1 MFRSTQPFAE
11 NPITSFIP
19 AEKLI
24 NEHKQ
29 GSMAL
34 WMCWSW
40 TFHLVKKICRHF
52 NAALKIDSY
61 NKQCEYFFLYNF
73 ARNISNEWRSTMTL
87 SYCCSTN
94 NTSTTTLNW
103 LIHKD
108 KDSVFD
114 IPLSLQFTNIPGKKT
129 YFVTT
134 FLLLLASLCIR
145 VEGFF
150 YEKNWPIQKNNAD
163 TLSS

>member
-1 MFRSTQPFAE
+1 M
-11 NPITSFIP
+11 
-19 AEKLI
+19 I

-34 WMCWSW
+34 CWSW

-52 NAALKIDSY
+52 NAALKIATISSV
-61 NKQCEYFFLYNF
+61 NTFFLYNF
-73 ARNISNEWRSTMTL
+73 ARDISNEWRSTMTL
-87 SYCCSTN
+87 SYCSTN

-114 IPLSLQFTNIPGKKT
+114 IPLSLQFANIQEKKHILWLHF
-129 YFVTT
+129 YY
-134 FLLLLASLCIR
+134 LLASLCIR

-150 YEKNWPIQKNNAD
+150 LREKLTYTKE
-163 TLSS
+163 

>member
-1 MFRSTQPFAE
+1 
-11 NPITSFIP
+11 
-19 AEKLI
+19 
-24 NEHKQ
+24 
-29 GSMAL
+29 
-34 WMCWSW
+34 
-40 TFHLVKKICRHF
+40 
-52 NAALKIDSY
+52 
-61 NKQCEYFFLYNF
+61 
-73 ARNISNEWRSTMTL
+73 MTL
-87 SYCCSTN
+87 SYFCSTN